1 MSHRKMLSALSL
13 VLVVSLVTA
22 SGLDGQEAHVVD
34 RAELDRATAERT
46 MGEDARRDAIR
57 SVLQRPEV
65 RSTAEAH
72 GLDITRAEDAVA
84 TLEGEALAGAFERAQ
99 RIDEALA
106 GGADAI
112 VISTTTLIIVLLI
125 VIILAMA

>member
-13 VLVVSLVTA
+13 VLVVSLVTV
-22 SGLDGQEAHVVD
+22 SGLVGQEAHVVD

-46 MGEDARRDAIR
+46 VEEDARRDAIR
-57 SVLQRPEV
+57 SVLQLPEV

-72 GLDITRAEDAVA
+72 GFDITRAEDAVA
-84 TLEGEALAGAFERAQ
+84 TLEGEALTGAFQQAQ

-112 VISTTTLIIVLLI
+112 VISTTTLIIALLVL
-125 VIILAMA
+125 IILLVA

>member
-1 MSHRKMLSALSL
+1 MPHRKMLSALTL
-13 VLVVSLVTA
+13 ALVVSLVTA
-22 SGLDGQEAHVVD
+22 SGLVGQEAHVVD

-46 MGEDARRDAIR
+46 AAEDARRDAIR

-65 RSTAEAH
+65 RSVAETR

-84 TLEGEALAGAFERAQ
+84 TLEGEALVGAFERAQ
-99 RIDEALA
+99 QIDEALA

-112 VISTTTLIIVLLI
+112 VISTTTLIIALLVLI
-125 VIILAMA
+125 IILVS

>member
-13 VLVVSLVTA
+13 VLVMSLVTA
-22 SGLDGQEAHVVD
+22 SGLIGQESHVVD

-46 MGEDARRDAIR
+46 VAEDARRDAIR

-65 RSTAEAH
+65 RSVAETQ

-84 TLEGEALAGAFERAQ
+84 TLEGDALVGAFERAQ
-99 RIDEALA
+99 QIDKALA
-106 GGADAI
+106 GGADAV
-112 VISTTTLIIVLLI
+112 VISTTTLIIILLI
-125 VIILAMA
+125 VIILAVA

>member
-13 VLVVSLVTA
+13 ALVVSLVTA
-22 SGLDGQEAHVVD
+22 SGLIGQESHVVD

-46 MGEDARRDAIR
+46 VAEDARRDAIR

-65 RSTAEAH
+65 RSTAETH

-84 TLEGEALAGAFERAQ
+84 TLEGEALAGAFAQAQ
-99 RIDEALA
+99 RIDKALA
-106 GGADAI
+106 GGADAV

-125 VIILAMA
+125 VLILVVA

>member
-1 MSHRKMLSALSL
+1 MLSALSL
-13 VLVVSLVTA
+13 AVVVSLVTA
-22 SGLDGQEAHVVD
+22 SGLIGQESHVVD

-46 MGEDARRDAIR
+46 VAEDARRDAIR

-65 RSTAEAH
+65 RSTAETH

-84 TLEGEALAGAFERAQ
+84 TLEGEALAGAFAQAQ
-99 RIDEALA
+99 RIDKALA
-106 GGADAI
+106 GGADAV

-125 VIILAMA
+125 VLILVVA